1 MKNNKKKIIMYAG
14 VLLTILFL
22 VGTVVTIGDGEQENR
37 IYDVNRNG
45 VINFQD
51 AGLCFV
57 YIHDGIDDEYGNLL
71 YDVNLDGVVTEE
83 DCIDIWM
90 HRD

>member
-1 MKNNKKKIIMYAG
+1 MKNKKKIICYAG
-14 VLLTILFL
+14 VIATLLFL
-22 VGTVVTIGDGEQENR
+22 ICTISITGDEQNENR

-51 AGLCFV
+51 AGLCYV
-57 YIHDGIDDEYGNLL
+57 YIYNGVDDPYGNLL
-71 YDVNLDGVVTEE
+71 YDVNFDGVVSEE

-90 HRD
+90 HKD